1 MKKSKALKDILDH
14 INTMELLMVA
24 TSSAHELMNEKY
36 TPSTDI
42 LVQKMVHK
50 INSIATNNEIAL
62 VIKVKTEDDLQ
73 DVRKKYRDVFELV
86 TKKNDKPQ
94 SIDNVAEKLAE
105 DIVGE
110 IVEEVTSTN
119 KQKQHFHIDI

>member
-42 LVQKMVHK
+42 LVQK
-50 INSIATNNEIAL
+50 NGA
-62 VIKVKTEDDLQ
+62 
-73 DVRKKYRDVFELV
+73 
-86 TKKNDKPQ
+86 
-94 SIDNVAEKLAE
+94 
-105 DIVGE
+105 
-110 IVEEVTSTN
+110 
-119 KQKQHFHIDI
+119 

>member
-62 VIKVKTEDDLQ
+62 LIKVKTEDDLQ

-105 DIVGE
+105 E